1 MIVIATKRASS
12 DIKPQKTLTAKKAI
26 VYSLGI
32 FGIQMFIGY
41 INSYQSQFYTSI
53 LGAQL
58 TVCAAIIL
66 VSKIISSFADPII
79 GNIIDRSNFKSGK
92 MKPFVAMSAL
102 PLAFLTTIMFIKIN
116 FGSDVM
122 MYAYITVTT
131 VLWNIAMSFADIP
144 SSGMLAV
151 LSPDSDE
158 KSAAAGI
165 SNTMKSVALV
175 VPNGVIPVVCMLT
188 KSASITEKE
197 YLITAGIIAVLGL
210 ICYAVMLSGS
220 KEVVKSQPNS
230 MSIKSMF
237 TELKENKMLLI
248 VFLIYMLGFGRNIAV
263 GIGVQTAAVVFD
275 EVTIAIGSLKL
286 TLAGENLPVL
296 LGLGS
301 GFTSLTSIV
310 LAPIVAKRLGHKK
323 TYLVFGVY
331 GTIIST
337 AAYILFVACGN
348 TFRGF
353 WGIFVMQFAIGLM
366 FGTHFYIPLAMLS
379 DIVDYREM
387 QTGKRT
393 EGIQY
398 GVLSLAIKLSNA
410 FSVAVGIFIVGLSGY
425 VGTMTFAQVTPH
437 MQNVVMAAY
446 WLVPGICT
454 GLSCIPILFYV
465 IDDKTKARFREYSA
479 KKEAVAK

>member
-1 MIVIATKRASS
+1 MVKVKEQAVKKTKV
-12 DIKPQKTLTAKKAI
+12 LTAKKAFL
-26 VYSLGI
+26 YSVGI

-53 LGAQL
+53 LSAQL

-66 VSKIISSFADPII
+66 ISKIISSFADPII
-79 GNIIDRSNFKSGK
+79 GNIIDRSHFKSGK

-102 PLAFLTTIMFIKIN
+102 PLAFLTTLMFVKIN
-116 FGSDVM
+116 FESNIA

-158 KSAAAGI
+158 KSAAAGF
-165 SNTMKSVALV
+165 SNTMKSIALV
-175 VPNGVIPVVCMLT
+175 VPNGLIPIVCLLT
-188 KSASITEKE
+188 GSAVITEKE
-197 YLITAGIIAVLGL
+197 YLLTAVIIAALGL
-210 ICYAVMLSGS
+210 ICYAVMLKSS
-220 KEVVKSQPNS
+220 KEVVKSAPS
-230 MSIKSMF
+230 RMSIRAMF
-237 TELKENKMLLI
+237 SELKSNKMLMI

-263 GIGVQTAAVVFD
+263 SIGVQAAAVVFD
-275 EVTIAIGSLKL
+275 EVTLSLGSFKL
-286 TLAGENLPVL
+286 TLAGENLPIMMGIGCAV
-296 LGLGS
+296 
-301 GFTSLTSIV
+301 TSMLSIM
-310 LAPIVAKRLGHKK
+310 LAPLITKKIGPKK
-323 TYLVFGVY
+323 TYLIFGIY
-331 GTIIST
+331 GTVIST
-337 AAYILFVACGN
+337 VAYILFVACGDLI
-348 TFRGF
+348 RGF
-353 WGIFVMQFAIGLM
+353 WGIFAMQFFIGFM
-366 FGTHFYIPLAMLS
+366 FGTHFYIPLVMLS

-410 FSVAVGIFIVGLSGY
+410 FAVAVGIFMVGISGY
-425 VGTMTFAQVTPH
+425 VGTMTFGEVTPH

-454 GLSCIPILFYV
+454 GLSCIPVLFYV
-465 IDDKTKARFREYSA
+465 INDKTKAQFKEYLAA
-479 KKEAVAK
+479 KEKKAQ